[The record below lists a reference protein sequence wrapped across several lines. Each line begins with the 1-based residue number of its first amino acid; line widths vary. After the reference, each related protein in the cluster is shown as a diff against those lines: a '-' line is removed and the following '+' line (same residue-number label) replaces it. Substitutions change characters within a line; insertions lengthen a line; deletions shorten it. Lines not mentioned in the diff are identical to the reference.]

1 MSRNVLPNWESTKHR
16 NISYVN
22 NHVLSAYYLV
32 LGFALSGESV
42 VVVEGEKQ
50 KPENKK
56 NNLAVESPGWLSS

>member
-1 MSRNVLPNWESTKHR
+1 M
-16 NISYVN
+16 
-22 NHVLSAYYLV
+22 LSAYYLV